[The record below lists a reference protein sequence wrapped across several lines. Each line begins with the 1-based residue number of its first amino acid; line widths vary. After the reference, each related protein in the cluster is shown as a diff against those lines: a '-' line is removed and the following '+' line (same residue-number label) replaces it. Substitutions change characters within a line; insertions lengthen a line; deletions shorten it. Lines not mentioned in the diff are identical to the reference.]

1 MNMLLKGLQS
11 ITGISF
17 SSSLILL
24 ATGWL
29 CVGTAW
35 AIPATM
41 SYQGRLPEQED
52 IPVNGAV
59 DLTFSLF
66 RDAKSGLPVW
76 TEIHLGVAVKEGRFK
91 VLLGKNNPLDR
102 LPSDRAYYVGVQQGL
117 DPSAPELG
125 PRTLLFKPPVK
136 TRPAPAPTPVPTAA
150 PAAAKEP
157 AVAVPTVAKKAAE
170 AVDVNAAAAGAAV
183 AALGARLSV
192 HMADSSA
199 HHRQG
204 PGSGLNADLL
214 DGKDSSAFADVTA
227 IESHTLDKK
236 NPHAVTAAQTGA
248 YSRAEVD
255 ALIAGLQK
263 QIAGLQAKLKYVS
276 VQGTEMH
283 ITGANLHVENG
294 SGTTAGEPN
303 GLGNVIIG
311 YNEARDTDSRR
322 TGSHNLV
329 IGDRHN
335 YSSYGGMVAGYEND
349 IAAPHACVSG
359 GTKNQ
364 ALGEYT
370 SITGGR
376 ENVAKG
382 KHSVISGGIKIKTFG
397 EDDWAAGGLFQTQ

>member
-1 MNMLLKGLQS
+1 MNTLLKAVQS
-11 ITGISF
+11 IAGISI
-17 SSSLILL
+17 SSSLMFIVI
-24 ATGWL
+24 GWL
-29 CVGTAW
+29 CVGSAW
-35 AIPATM
+35 ALPTTM
-41 SYQGRLPEQED
+41 SYQGQLPAQEG

-66 RDAKSGLPVW
+66 RAAKGGLPVW

-102 LPSDRAYYVGVQQGL
+102 LPSGRAYYVGVQQGL

-125 PRTLLFKPPVK
+125 SRTLLFKPPAK
-136 TRPAPAPTPVPTAA
+136 AQPEPAPTPAPPAVPA
-150 PAAAKEP
+150 PAKKP
-157 AVAVPTVAKKAAE
+157 VMAVPAVAKKAAE
-170 AVDVNAAAAGAAV
+170 AVDVNVAAAGAAV
-183 AALGARLSV
+183 AALGARLSA

-214 DGKDSSAFADVTA
+214 DGKDSTAFANVTA

-255 ALIAGLQK
+255 ALIAGLKK
-263 QIAGLQAKLKYVS
+263 QIAELQAKLKYVS

-294 SGTTAGEPN
+294 SGSTTGKPN

-311 YNEARDTDSRR
+311 YNEARNTDSRR

-329 IGDRHN
+329 IGGRHN

-349 IAAPHACVSG
+349 IAAPYACVSG
-359 GTKNQ
+359 GTRNQ

-376 ENVAKG
+376 ENVAQG
-382 KHSVISGGIKIKTFG
+382 THSVISGGVKIKTFG
-397 EDDWAAGGLFQTQ
+397 EDDWAAGGLFQTR